1 MSCVTFFAGDTLVH
15 RLDPR
20 VKVAGCGLLTILTV
34 VSKSWP
40 VVGVSLL
47 AGVVLLLT
55 ARLSRLGVVRR
66 FVRLNAFMAFV
77 LGVLCVTIPGEEV
90 WRWWGLSVTSEGLA
104 RGGMIVLKANAIVLW
119 VTVLIGTIEVV
130 SLGHALAHLKAPG
143 KLIQLFLF
151 TVRYI
156 DVLHHERLKLS
167 RAMKMRGFKA
177 KLNKHTLRSLG
188 YLVGM
193 LLVRSLE
200 RSERI
205 YAAMKCRGFKGHFYI
220 FGHFAMKRNDYVF
233 LGMVIGFFAVLFSWE
248 WIWQAI

>member
-1 MSCVTFFAGDTLVH
+1 MTFFAGDTLVH

-20 VKVAGCGLLTILTV
+20 VKVVGCGLLVILV
-34 VSKSWP
+34 AVSQCWG
-40 VVGVSLL
+40 VVGISLVTGL
-47 AGVVLLLT
+47 ALLLS
-55 ARLSRLGVVRR
+55 ARLSRRGVVRR
-66 FVRLNAFMAFV
+66 FVRLNVFMAFV
-77 LGVLCVTIPGEEV
+77 LGVLCVTIPGEEL
-90 WRWWGLSVTSEGLA
+90 WRWWVLSVTSEGLA
-104 RGGMIVLKANAIVLW
+104 RGGLIALKANTIVLW

-130 SLGHALAHLKAPG
+130 SLGHALSHLKVPG
-143 KLIQLFLF
+143 KLIQIFLF

-177 KLNKHTLRSLG
+177 KLNGHTMRSLG
-188 YLVGM
+188 YLLGM
-193 LLVRSLE
+193 MLVRSLE

-233 LGMVIGFFAVLFSWE
+233 LGIVIGFFMAMFSWE
-248 WIWQAI
+248 WIWQAILSV

>member
-1 MSCVTFFAGDTLVH
+1 MTFFAGDTLVH

-20 VKVAGCGLLTILTV
+20 VKVVSCGLLTILTAA
-34 VSKSWP
+34 SKSWG

-47 AGVVLLLT
+47 AGVVLLLS

-66 FVRLNAFMAFV
+66 FARLNVFMLFV
-77 LGVLCVTIPGEEV
+77 VGVLSLTMSGDDEL
-90 WRWWGLSVTSEGLA
+90 WRWWVLSVTREGLA
-104 RGGMIVLKANAIVLW
+104 RGCMIALKANAIVVW

-130 SLGHALAHLKAPG
+130 SLGHALAHLKVPE
-143 KLIQLFLF
+143 KLIQIFLF

-156 DVLHHERLKLS
+156 DVLHHERQKLS

-177 KLNKHTLRSLG
+177 KLNGHTMRSLG

-220 FGHFAMKRNDYVF
+220 FGHFVMKRNDYVF
-233 LGMVIGFFAVLFSWE
+233 LGMVLGFFGALFSWE

>member
-1 MSCVTFFAGDTLVH
+1 MTFFAGDTLVH

-20 VKVAGCGLLTILTV
+20 VKVAGCGLLVILAAL
-34 VSKSWP
+34 SQSWG
-40 VVGVSLL
+40 VVGVSLA
-47 AGVVLLLT
+47 AGLGLLLS

-66 FVRLNAFMAFV
+66 FLRLNVFMALV
-77 LGVLCVTIPGEEV
+77 LGVLSVTIPGEAL
-90 WRWWGLSVTSEGLA
+90 WRWWVLSVTREGLA
-104 RGGMIVLKANAIVLW
+104 RGGMIALKANAIVLW
-119 VTVLIGTIEVV
+119 VTVLVGTIEVV
-130 SLGHALAHLKAPG
+130 SLGHALAHLKVPG
-143 KLIQLFLF
+143 KLIQIFLF

-156 DVLHHERLKLS
+156 DILHHERLKLS

-177 KLNKHTLRSLG
+177 RLNGHTMRSLG

-220 FGHFAMKRNDYVF
+220 FSHFTMKRNDYVF
-233 LGMVIGFFAVLFSWE
+233 LGMVIGFFAVLISWE
-248 WIWQAI
+248 WIWPAI